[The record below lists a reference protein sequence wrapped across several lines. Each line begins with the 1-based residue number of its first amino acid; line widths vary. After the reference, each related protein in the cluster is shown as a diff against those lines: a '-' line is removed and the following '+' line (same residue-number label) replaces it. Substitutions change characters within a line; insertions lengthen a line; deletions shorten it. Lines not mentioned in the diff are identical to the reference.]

1 MGVRQLDPN
10 DARYS
15 LDKLRVSQI
24 LEEQGAPGP
33 KCFAPRIMR
42 EPPPPGN
49 RAFELPRKLK
59 MYDGSTK
66 PEDWP
71 ESYLLAVN
79 IAGGNRRWAVRYVP
93 QMLEGPARI
102 WLNNLPENNIECWI
116 DFYNAFV
123 SNFTSTYKRPDR
135 P

>member
-10 DARYS
+10 DARNR
-15 LDKLRVSQI
+15 LDKLQLSQI
-24 LEEQGAPGP
+24 LEEQGPPGP
-33 KCFAPRIMR
+33 KCFASRILR

-66 PEDWP
+66 PEDWLD
-71 ESYLLAVN
+71 SYLLAVD

-102 WLNNLPENNIECWI
+102 WLNNLPENSIEC
-116 DFYNAFV
+116 
-123 SNFTSTYKRPDR
+123 
-135 P
+135 